1 MATKKEILAQ
11 QVAQAVGAGKVAAL
25 ETVDFNDPNRPKTCL
40 EVDFPILPVNQ
51 VAIIEGN
58 AGKPIYQMS
67 KWWARR
73 RSSVFRSMLIAAATK
88 APEDPSHAAKLVWDN
103 YYANHQKKGA
113 FKHLKVADIFMG
125 GGTTLVEGSRLG
137 MRMVGN
143 DLNPVAWFVVK
154 QELAN
159 VDLEQVKKLLADIEA
174 EVKPQIM
181 PYYFCD
187 GPNGEKGTWT
197 HLPTQKVMPAD
208 FDPLSIPRDERK
220 DYRYEGPEIIYT
232 FWAKHGP
239 CQVTGCGHRTP
250 IMSSPVM
257 AVKTLSVK
265 HWEHTCGQCGGEYH
279 VEQDAARMA
288 PDAPLYVAPS
298 EHPFSVLDP
307 KKGVVC
313 PHCRLALPATIRVKE
328 GLVLDGPRGQIKLG
342 KGKNKKV
349 ELSLLVHPQW
359 LAGSPKQ
366 DADGQPYGGSAQ
378 DGAASTA
385 RWNQERAGK
394 IRLLEVR
401 GVLPEE
407 VTCPKSKVTFPT
419 DRANKA
425 GNGKF
430 TCTQCGT
437 TQDIIAALRPT
448 GKTAPFGAY
457 GVQGYA
463 PQRDKAGKPYSG
475 RFFAAFDGAY
485 AKRCDAA
492 FAEWEARKDA
502 DLKAYWPQSDI
513 PPSLRATV
521 KDLIANGHGYQ
532 QWADL
537 FSPRQLLVHAQLL
550 KAIVRIGNYDWSV
563 REYVLG
569 AFQQYLRN
577 QCLFSFW
584 NPQRDTPEPMF
595 SNSNYHPKLTVV
607 ENCVFPALGRGNWAS
622 STEGILEGREWAIHP
637 WEVVSIEG
645 LKRRDASLAEQASG
659 KSEKVFPG
667 DPVMAVPTPPPQPS
681 PAGGGS
687 HLGHSRAGGESFGGF
702 PAGASTHFSSPRR
715 GEVGRGETGPILT
728 CGSSTDLA
736 QLESGSLD
744 LVITDP
750 PFGDLLQYSE
760 LADFFYV
767 WLRLALKSKYP
778 EIFSAEYTP
787 KSLEAVAN
795 SFREPDD
802 SNGFYQRL
810 LTQCWREA
818 YRLLKPSGILSFTF
832 HHSEDEPWV
841 AVLESLFDAGYY
853 LEATYPI
860 RSDETK
866 GDNAE
871 FGAQKIEYDIIH
883 VCRKRPPSNLPPS
896 GGEDRWGAVSWGR
909 MRREVMADVRQLQA
923 MLENHAK
930 EGLPAAD
937 IQVIRR
943 GKALE
948 YFSRHYGKVYVDEG
962 RTISVKDAL
971 VGINQLIDEDAD
983 KGKEPPPVTAEPMT
997 RQFLRTFGTATEMK
1011 RDQLQKFLRGTIT
1024 TPDEFVQRGWCS
1036 EVKKVFTRT
1045 HPLAFARDWS
1055 GKHKRKLTS
1064 DLDQALV
1071 LIGACVDGSG
1081 INASDTLK
1089 NDHFK
1094 PHVALKPLL
1103 EWLQKNGPDQ
1113 TTRNAASRAVS
1124 IFNAWKSSQGPKP
1137 RQISLFDDE
1146 AEYA

>member
-1 MATKKEILAQ
+1 MNFWEQRQDAKAQ
-11 QVAQAVGAGKVAAL
+11 LREQVGRAVGAGKMVAL
-25 ETVDFNDPNRPKTCL
+25 ESVDFNDPNRPKTCL

-51 VAIIEGN
+51 VAVIEGN

-88 APEDPSHAAKLVWDN
+88 APEDPAHAARLVWDN

-113 FKHLKVADIFMG
+113 FRHLKVADIFMG

-137 MRMVGN
+137 MQMVGN
-143 DLNPVAWFVVK
+143 DLNPVAWFVVT

-159 VDLEQVKKLLADIEA
+159 VDLAEVKRLLADIEA

-181 PYYFCD
+181 PYYYCD
-187 GPNGEKGTWT
+187 GPQGEKGTWT
-197 HLPTQKVMPAD
+197 HLPTMKVMPAD
-208 FDPLSIPRDERK
+208 FDPLTIPRDERK

-257 AVKTLSVK
+257 AVKTLTVK
-265 HWEHTCGQCGGEYH
+265 HWEHTCGKCGGEFH
-279 VEQDAARMA
+279 VEEDAARMA
-288 PDAPLYVAPS
+288 PDVPLFVAPS
-298 EHPFSVLDP
+298 EHPFSVLDR

-313 PHCRLALPATIRVKE
+313 PHCGHTS
-328 GLVLDGPRGQIKLG
+328 LVNLG

-359 LAGSPKQ
+359 LAGAPK
-366 DADGQPYGGSAQ
+366 ADEQERPYGGSAQ
-378 DGAASTA
+378 DDAASTA
-385 RWNQERAGK
+385 LWDQARAGK

-401 GVLPEE
+401 GALPDQ
-407 VTCPKSKVTFPT
+407 VTCPETKISFSPESGTVPKKSHY
-419 DRANKA
+419 ACA
-425 GNGKF
+425 A
-430 TCTQCGT
+430 CGT
-437 TQDIIAALRPT
+437 VQDVLTTIKAT
-448 GKTAPFGAY
+448 GKTGPMAAY
-457 GVQGYA
+457 ALQGYA
-463 PQRDKAGKPYSG
+463 PERNAAGKPYSG
-475 RFFAAFDGAY
+475 RFFAAYDTAHARQY
-485 AKRCDAA
+485 DAA
-492 FAEWEARKDA
+492 LAEWEARKNT
-502 DLKAYWPQSDI
+502 DLRDYWPRSELPYGFMTHHLQGGV
-513 PPSLRATV
+513 P
-521 KDLIANGHGYQ
+521 NHGFTH
-532 QWADL
+532 WWTM
-537 FSPRQLLVHAQLL
+537 FNPRQLLVHAQLL
-550 KAIVRIGNYDWSV
+550 KAIVETGTYQWQV

-569 AFQQYLRN
+569 AYQQYLRN
-577 QCLFSFW
+577 QNMFCFWDISRDCLA
-584 NPQRDTPEPMF
+584 PHL
-595 SNSNYHPKLTVV
+595 SNNNYHPKNNVV
-607 ENCVFPALGRGNWAS
+607 ENCVFPVLGRGNWAS
-622 STEGILEGREWAIHP
+622 CVEGIIEGRDWAIQP
-637 WEVVSIEG
+637 WESLSIEA
-645 LKRRDASLAEQASG
+645 LKRRDRTLADQLSG

-667 DPVMAVPTPPPQPS
+667 DPVLDVAVHQ
-681 PAGGGS
+681 
-687 HLGHSRAGGESFGGF
+687 
-702 PAGASTHFSSPRR
+702 
-715 GEVGRGETGPILT
+715 
-728 CGSSTDLA
+728 GSSTDLA
-736 QLESGSLD
+736 QLQSASLD

-750 PFGDLLQYSE
+750 PFGGLLHYSE

-767 WLRLALKSKYP
+767 WLRLALKDKYP
-778 EIFSAEYTP
+778 EYFSADYTP

-795 SFREPDD
+795 KAREPEDPD
-802 SNGFYQRL
+802 GFYQRL

-818 YRLLKPSGILSFTF
+818 HRILKPAGILAFTF

-841 AVLESLFDAGYY
+841 AVLESLFDAGFY

-866 GDNAE
+866 GEGE
-871 FGAQKIEYDIIH
+871 FGSKTIEYDIIH
-883 VCRKRPPSNLPPS
+883 VCRKRTEEPKP
-896 GGEDRWGAVSWGR
+896 VSWGR

-937 IQVIRR
+937 LQVIRR

-983 KGKEPPPVTAEPMT
+983 KGTEPPPVNAEPIT
-997 RQFLRTFGTATEMK
+997 RQFLRTFGAAGELK

-1024 TPDEFVQRGWCS
+1024 TPDDFVQRGWCA
-1036 EVKKVFTRT
+1036 EKNKVFTRT
-1045 HPLAFARDWS
+1045 NPLDFAREWS
-1055 GKHKRKLTS
+1055 GKHRRRLTS

-1081 INASDTLK
+1081 INASDTLR
-1089 NDHFK
+1089 NENFK

-1103 EWLQKNGPDQ
+1103 EWLHRNGPDQ
-1113 TTRNAASRAVS
+1113 ATCNAASRAVS
-1124 IFNAWKSSQGPKP
+1124 IYNAWHASQAVRPTQG
-1137 RQISLFDDE
+1137 SLFE
-1146 AEYA
+1146 EYEL

>member
-1 MATKKEILAQ
+1 MATKKELLAQ
-11 QVAQAVGAGKVAAL
+11 EVAKAVGAGKPVAL

-137 MRMVGN
+137 MQMVGN

-159 VDLEQVKKLLADIEA
+159 VDLDEVKRLLADIEA

-181 PYYFCD
+181 PYYYCD
-187 GPNGEKGTWT
+187 GPEGEKGTWT
-197 HLPTQKVMPAD
+197 HLPTKQVMPAD
-208 FDPLSIPRDERK
+208 FDPLTIPRSERK

-265 HWEHTCGQCGGEYH
+265 HWEHTCSSCGGEFH
-279 VEQDAARMA
+279 VEEDAARMA
-288 PDAPLYVAPS
+288 PDSPLYVAPS
-298 EHPFSVLDP
+298 EYPFSLLDRR
-307 KKGVVC
+307 KGVIC
-313 PHCRLALPATIRVKE
+313 PHCGHASMV
-328 GLVLDGPRGQIKLG
+328 KLG

-359 LAGSPKQ
+359 LAGEAKQ

-378 DGAASTA
+378 DDVSTTTRWDSARAS
-385 RWNQERAGK
+385 K

-401 GVLPEE
+401 GALPDE
-407 VTCPKSKVTFPT
+407 VTCPETKVTFAPDLGT
-419 DRANKA
+419 VPKKSHYACA
-425 GNGKF
+425 A
-430 TCTQCGT
+430 CGT
-437 TQDIIAALRPT
+437 VQDVLTTIKAT
-448 GKTAPFGAY
+448 GKTGPMAGYA
-457 GVQGYA
+457 VQGYA
-463 PQRDKAGKPYSG
+463 PKRDAAGKPYSG
-475 RFFAAFDGAY
+475 RFFAAYGHAHARQHDT
-485 AKRCDAA
+485 A
-492 FAEWEARKDA
+492 FAEWEARKDG
-502 DLKAYWPQSDI
+502 DLKDYWPRSELPYGFMTHHLQGGV
-513 PPSLRATV
+513 P
-521 KDLIANGHGYQ
+521 NHG
-532 QWADL
+532 
-537 FSPRQLLVHAQLL
+537 FSHWWTMFNPRQLLVHAQLL
-550 KAIVRIGNYDWSV
+550 KAITEVGDHDWKV

-569 AFQQYLRN
+569 AFQNFLRN
-577 QCLFSFW
+577 QNSLAFW
-584 NPQRDTPEPMF
+584 HMKLDKLAPAM
-595 SNSNYHPKLTVV
+595 SNSNFHPKNNVV
-607 ENCVFPALGRGNWAS
+607 EVGVFPPMGYGPWS
-622 STEGILEGREWAIHP
+622 STYEVLFKGGEWAKSP
-637 WEVVSIEG
+637 WEAVS
-645 LKRRDASLAEQASG
+645 AEYLNRHAPSIAGEVSG
-659 KSEKVFPG
+659 KSEKVYPG
-667 DPVMAVPTPPPQPS
+667 DQLLHAT
-681 PAGGGS
+681 
-687 HLGHSRAGGESFGGF
+687 
-702 PAGASTHFSSPRR
+702 THQ
-715 GEVGRGETGPILT
+715 
-728 CGSSTDLA
+728 GSSTDLA

-750 PFGDLLQYSE
+750 PFGGLLHYSE

-767 WLRLALKSKYP
+767 WLRLALKGRYP
-778 EIFSAEYTP
+778 EIFGSEYTP

-795 SFREPDD
+795 KAREPEDPD
-802 SNGFYQRL
+802 GFYQRL

-818 YRLLKPSGILSFTF
+818 HRLLKPSGILAFTF

-866 GDNAE
+866 GDGE
-871 FGAQKIEYDIIH
+871 FGSKTIEYDIIH
-883 VCRKRPPSNLPPS
+883 VCRKRTDEPK
-896 GGEDRWGAVSWGR
+896 AVSWGR
-909 MRREVMADVRQLQA
+909 MRREVMADVRQLQG

-962 RTISVKDAL
+962 RTISVREAL
-971 VGINQLIDEDAD
+971 IGINQLIDEDAD
-983 KGKEPPPVTAEPMT
+983 KGKEPPPVNAEPMT
-997 RQFLRTFGTATEMK
+997 RQFLRTFGSASEVA
-1011 RDQLQKFLRGTIT
+1011 RDQLQKFLKGSIT
-1024 TPDEFVQRGWCS
+1024 TPDDFVQRGWCWEKS
-1036 EVKKVFTRT
+1036 KVFYRVN
-1045 HPLAFARDWS
+1045 PLDFARGWI
-1055 GKHKRKLTS
+1055 GKHKLKLTS

-1071 LIGACVDGSG
+1071 LIGACFDGSG
-1081 INASDTLK
+1081 INVADTLK
-1089 NDHFK
+1089 NENFK

-1103 EWLQKNGPDQ
+1103 EWLHKNGPDQ
-1113 TTRNAASRAVS
+1113 TNRNAASRAVA
-1124 IFNAWKSSQGPKP
+1124 IYNAWAAAQVAPPVQS
-1137 RQISLFDDE
+1137 SLFAEDE
-1146 AEYA
+1146 L

>member
-1 MATKKEILAQ
+1 MATKKELLAQ
-11 QVAQAVGAGKVAAL
+11 EVAKAVGAGKAVAL

-88 APEDPSHAAKLVWDN
+88 APDDPSHAAKLVWDN

-137 MRMVGN
+137 MQMIGN
-143 DLNPVAWFVVK
+143 DLNPVAWFVVR

-159 VDLEQVKKLLADIEA
+159 VDLEEVKKLLADIEA

-181 PYYFCD
+181 PYYYCD
-187 GPNGEKGTWT
+187 GPQGEKGKWT
-197 HLPTQKVMPAD
+197 HLPTNKAMPAD
-208 FDPLSIPRDERK
+208 FDPLAIPRDERK

-250 IMSSPVM
+250 IMTSPVM
-257 AVKTLSVK
+257 AVKTLTVK
-265 HWEHTCGQCGGEYH
+265 SWQHTCGKCGEAFD
-279 VEQDAARMA
+279 VEEEAARMA
-288 PDAPLYVAPS
+288 PDAPFYVAPT
-298 EHPFSVLDP
+298 EPPYSVLDR
-307 KKGVVC
+307 KKGVIC
-313 PHCRLALPATIRVKE
+313 PHCGYTAMVN
-328 GLVLDGPRGQIKLG
+328 LG

-359 LAGSPKQ
+359 LAGEAKQ
-366 DADGQPYGGSAQ
+366 EANGQPYGGSAQ
-378 DGAASTA
+378 DDVAATTRWDAA
-385 RWNQERAGK
+385 RAAN

-401 GVLPEE
+401 GVLPDE
-407 VTCPKSKVTFPT
+407 VTDPEMGVTFAPEKGT
-419 DRANKA
+419 VPKPANFA
-425 GNGKF
+425 
-430 TCTQCGT
+430 CAACGT
-437 TQDIIAALRPT
+437 VQPIVAAIEAT
-448 GKTAPFGAY
+448 KKTAPSNIYA
-457 GVQGYA
+457 VQGYA
-463 PQRDKAGKPYSG
+463 PKRDAEGKPYGG
-475 RFFAAFDGAY
+475 RFFSAADS
-485 AKRCDAA
+485 A
-492 FAEWEARKDA
+492 FAKQYDTALKEWEERKDS
-502 DLKAYWPQSDI
+502 DLKDYWPRSAI
-513 PPSLRATV
+513 PFGHMTHQRQPLPQ
-521 KDLIANGHGYQ
+521 HGYLN
-532 QWADL
+532 WSDMFNA
-537 FSPRQLLVHAQLL
+537 RQMLVHAQLL
-550 KAIVRIGNYDWSV
+550 KAIVNVGAYDWAT

-569 AFQQYLRN
+569 AFQNHLRN
-577 QCLFSFW
+577 QNMFSFW
-584 NPQRDTPEPMF
+584 HIKLDKLAPAL
-595 SNSNYHPKLTVV
+595 SNNNFHPKSNVIEV
-607 ENCVFPALGRGNWAS
+607 GVFPPMGYGPWLSTIEVLRKGAEWSAEPWEAVNAESLRRTYPALGGQI
-622 STEGILEGREWAIHP
+622 T
-637 WEVVSIEG
+637 
-645 LKRRDASLAEQASG
+645 G
-659 KSEKVFPG
+659 KSEKVRTG
-667 DPVMAVPTPPPQPS
+667 DPV
-681 PAGGGS
+681 
-687 HLGHSRAGGESFGGF
+687 LGADVLC
-702 PAGASTHFSSPRR
+702 A
-715 GEVGRGETGPILT
+715 
-728 CGSSTDLA
+728 SSTDLH
-736 QLESGSLD
+736 SLGDETVD

-750 PFGDLLQYSE
+750 PFGDLLHYSE

-767 WLRLALKSKYP
+767 WLRLALKDKYP
-778 EIFSAEYTP
+778 DYFRADYTP

-795 SFREPDD
+795 RAREPEDPD
-802 SNGFYQRL
+802 GFYQRL

-818 YRLLKPSGILSFTF
+818 HRVLKPSGILAFTF

-866 GDNAE
+866 GEGE
-871 FGAQKIEYDIIH
+871 FGSKTIEYDIIH
-883 VCRKRPPSNLPPS
+883 VCRKRTEEPKP
-896 GGEDRWGAVSWGR
+896 VSWGR

-948 YFSRHYGKVYVDEG
+948 YFSCHYGKVYVDEG
-962 RTISVKDAL
+962 RTISVREAL
-971 VGINQLIDEDAD
+971 IGINQLIDEDAN
-983 KGKEPPPVTAEPMT
+983 KSAEPPPVNAEPMT
-997 RQFLRTFGTATEMK
+997 RQFLRTFGAATELK
-1011 RDQLQKFLRGTIT
+1011 RDQLQKFLRGSIT
-1024 TPDEFVQRGWCS
+1024 TPDDFVQRGWCS

-1045 HPLAFARDWS
+1045 APLDFAREWQ
-1055 GKHKRKLTS
+1055 GRHKRKLTS
-1064 DLDQALV
+1064 DFDQALV

-1089 NDHFK
+1089 NENFK

-1113 TTRNAASRAVS
+1113 TTRNAASRAVT
-1124 IFNAWKSSQGPKP
+1124 IFTTWQASQAP
-1137 RQISLFDDE
+1137 RPQQASLFDDDG
-1146 AEYA
+1146 EYGQ